1 MIGRHKIYAR
11 EMEEGSTMSCF
22 PLILASPFKDVKQY
36 ASRKDIEISLAYE
49 NSVIALKQEELGETC
64 IHAKSLYL
72 RCVHIP
78 LYPRLTHAESA
89 KIVKVLSSLP

>member
-1 MIGRHKIYAR
+1 MGD
-11 EMEEGSTMSCF
+11 MSR
-22 PLILASPFKDVKQY
+22 LLELA
-36 ASRKDIEISLAYE
+36 
-49 NSVIALKQEELGETC
+49 NALKDELSEAC

-78 LYPRLTHAESA
+78 LYPRLTHSEAA